1 MGLRAG
7 GSRRVSG
14 SREIRGAEDPQQPL
28 PGGGSASLWQG
39 PSRAIQRPLRMEE
52 DPAAS
57 LAGRS
62 ERGEGTRG
70 GGSSKVFHGEG
81 GTRRWGVGKPDSLCA
96 SLARGIRGQ
105 RGGSPR
111 ALSVSSAG
119 IRQRLQAGGVRREPR
134 AGGEEPGR
142 PNPRGKAGSEGG
154 RGGSVSPGGFSSSSG
169 RVGQS
174 AGLAV
179 AGGPQRLSPSLPLAL
194 ASSAH
199 RQAVSGSVLPGR
211 SPAPPRCR
219 RRRYRQGRRRRPQE
233 QSCCH
238 RGHFVAD

>member
-28 PGGGSASLWQG
+28 PGGRSASLWQG
-39 PSRAIQRPLRMEE
+39 PSRAIQRPLRREE

-105 RGGSPR
+105 RGGIPR

-119 IRQRLQAGGVRREPR
+119 IRQRLQAGGCAAGAPSRGGGTRAPEPPGE
-134 AGGEEPGR
+134 GGERGGPR
-142 PNPRGKAGSEGG
+142 RQRLPRGLQQLLGQS
-154 RGGSVSPGGFSSSSG
+154 RSVS
-169 RVGQS
+169 R
-174 AGLAV
+174 A
-179 AGGPQRLSPSLPLAL
+179 
-194 ASSAH
+194 
-199 RQAVSGSVLPGR
+199 
-211 SPAPPRCR
+211 RC
-219 RRRYRQGRRRRPQE
+219 
-233 QSCCH
+233 
-238 RGHFVAD
+238 